1 MIYFDNAA
9 TSWPKPR
16 GVAAAM
22 ADQLEHAGGNP
33 GRAGHHL
40 SLAAA
45 SVVADAREAVAR
57 LFNVAD
63 PSRIVFTH
71 NATHALNLALYGL
84 LRSGDHVV
92 TTSIEHN
99 SVMRPL
105 RHLERSGVELTVVAC
120 RRDGTLDVD
129 AVARALR
136 SDTRLLVA
144 THASNVSGTLLPI
157 GELSTL
163 ARSRGVLVLV
173 DASQT
178 AGAIPID
185 VAAMGVDLLAF
196 TGHKAL
202 LGPTGTG
209 GLYIRNGVELKPLLR
224 GGTGSESAH
233 EVQPL
238 FLPDAHESG
247 TVNVTGLAGLHA
259 SVRFLFDIGI
269 EEVRAHQQ
277 KLMTRFFSAA
287 QTVPGL
293 RIHGP
298 LDPQARCGTVSFTL
312 NGTTSSNVALLLDE
326 SFSVMARAG
335 LHCAPAAHKTLGTFP
350 TGTVRF
356 SFSWFNTE
364 AEVDTATR
372 ALHDIAQWVETGVIP
387 SAIGTL

>member
-9 TSWPKPR
+9 TSWPKAPR
-16 GVAAAM
+16 VAAAM
-22 ADQLEHAGGNP
+22 AEQLEHAGGNP
-33 GRAGHHL
+33 GRAGHRL

-45 SVVADAREAVAR
+45 RVVADARDAVAQ

-71 NATHALNLALYGL
+71 NATHALNVALHGV

-129 AVARALR
+129 AVARAFR
-136 SDTRLLVA
+136 SNTRLLIA
-144 THASNVSGTLLPI
+144 THASNVSGTLLPVT
-157 GELSTL
+157 GLATL
-163 ARSRGVLVLV
+163 ARSHGVLSLV

-185 VAAMGVDLLAF
+185 VMATGIDLLAF

-209 GLYIRNGVELKPLLR
+209 GLCIRDGLELRPLLR
-224 GGTGSESAH
+224 GGTGSDSAH
-233 EVQPL
+233 EVQPQ

-247 TVNVTGLAGLHA
+247 TVNVTGLAGLNA
-259 SVRFLFDIGI
+259 SIRFLLEVGI
-269 EEVRAHQQ
+269 DAVRAHEQT
-277 KLMTRFFSAA
+277 LVGRFLSAA
-287 QTVPGL
+287 QGVPGL
-293 RIHGP
+293 RVHGP
-298 LDPQARCGTVSFTL
+298 LDPAMKCGTVSFTM
-312 NGTTSSNVALLLDE
+312 NGASSSEVALLLDE
-326 SFSVMARAG
+326 SFGVMARAG

-364 AEVDTATR
+364 AEVDTAAR
-372 ALHDIAQWVETGVIP
+372 ALHDIAQWVETGVTP

>member
-9 TSWPKPR
+9 TSWPKPP
-16 GVAAAM
+16 GVSVAIVE
-22 ADQLEHAGGNP
+22 QLESAGGNP
-33 GRAGHHL
+33 GRAGHRL

-45 SVVADAREAVAR
+45 RVVADARDAMAQ

-71 NATHALNLALYGL
+71 NATHALNIALHGL
-84 LRSGDHVV
+84 LRPGDHVV
-92 TTSIEHN
+92 TTSVEHN

-129 AVARALR
+129 AAARAFR
-136 SDTRLLVA
+136 SNTRLLVA
-144 THASNVSGTLLPI
+144 THASNVSGTVLPVAD
-157 GELSTL
+157 LAAL
-163 ARSRGVLVLV
+163 ARARRVLSLI

-178 AGAIPID
+178 AGAIPVD
-185 VAAMGVDLLAF
+185 VAAMRVDLLAF

-209 GLYIRNGVELKPLLR
+209 GLYIGQGVEPAALLR

-259 SVRFLFDIGI
+259 SVRFLLDIGI
-269 EEVRAHQQ
+269 DEISAHQQ
-277 KLMTRFFSAA
+277 NLMTRFLSGA
-287 QTVPGL
+287 QGVPGL
-293 RIHGP
+293 RVHGA
-298 LDPQARCGTVSFTL
+298 LDPRLKCGTVSFTL
-312 NGTTSSNVALLLDE
+312 NGATSPEVALLLDE
-326 SFSVMARAG
+326 SFDIMARAG
-335 LHCAPAAHKTLGTFP
+335 LHCAPAAHRTLGTFP

-364 AEVDTATR
+364 AEVDTAAR
-372 ALHDIAQWVETGVIP
+372 ALHDIAQWAETGVIP

>member
-16 GVAAAM
+16 SVAAAM
-22 ADQLEHAGGNP
+22 VDQLENAGGNP

-45 SVVADAREAVAR
+45 SVVAEAREAVGR
-57 LFNVAD
+57 LFNAAD
-63 PSRIVFTH
+63 PERVVFTH
-71 NATHALNLALYGL
+71 NATHALNLALHGL
-84 LRSGDHVV
+84 LRQGDHVV

-105 RHLERSGVELTVVAC
+105 RHFERSGIELTIAAC
-120 RRDGTLDVD
+120 RRDGTLDVE

-136 SDTRLLVA
+136 ANTRLLVA
-144 THASNVSGTLLPI
+144 THASNVSGTVLPI
-157 GELSTL
+157 GELATL
-163 ARSRGVLVLV
+163 ARSRGVLFLV

-178 AGAIPID
+178 AGTIPID
-185 VAAMGVDLLAF
+185 VAALGVDLLAF

-209 GLYIRNGVELKPLLR
+209 GLYIRDGVELKPLLR
-224 GGTGSESAH
+224 GGTGSESQY
-233 EVQPL
+233 EIQPL

-247 TVNVTGLAGLHA
+247 TVNVTGLAGLRA
-259 SVRFLFDIGI
+259 SVRFLLDIGI
-269 EEVRAHQQ
+269 EEVRAHEQM
-277 KLMTRFFSAA
+277 LMARFLSAA

-293 RIHGP
+293 RVHGP
-298 LDPQARCGTVSFTL
+298 LDAHARCGSVSFTM
-312 NGTTSSNVALLLDE
+312 NATTSSNVALLLDE
-326 SFSVMARAG
+326 SFNVMARAG
-335 LHCAPAAHKTLGTFP
+335 LHCAPAAHRTLGTFP

-364 AEVDTATR
+364 TEVDTAAR
-372 ALHDIAQWVETGVIP
+372 ALHDIAQWVETGVTP